1 MPANL
6 TPEYDRADERYR
18 QATTDDQKLDALRGM
33 LSAIPKH
40 KGTEKMQADLK
51 RRISVL
57 QKVQGKKGVRKGP
70 DPFHIPKSGAGQVV
84 LVGPPNVGKSMIVA
98 TTTNAHVKVA
108 DYPYTTALPL
118 PGMWRH
124 EDVQIQLVDTPPM
137 TADHIPPGLIGT
149 IRPADVIAVVVDA
162 ADAPLEQADAMLELL
177 EGRGM
182 TLQSVTRNELHDAE
196 GNVYSGLLMA
206 NKVDLAAADDIETLR
221 QLYADRLEVWPVS
234 AASGE
239 GLDGLLNRLWQ
250 LLSVIRVYTKQPG
263 KPPDHDKP
271 FTLPVGSSIEDLAA
285 QIHRELPQKMRNA
298 RIWGDGRF
306 DGQHVHRTEALHDK
320 DVVEIHE

>member
-57 QKVQGKKGVRKGP
+57 QKAGGRKGVRKGP